1 MISFMASPPV
11 REMCG
16 CRYKALSIAVHR
28 EAECPSEVDIAVAD
42 GPNAFESVNG
52 SGSADDEGIKRGV
65 NLGLVAGVQRTRDR
79 FSDIA
84 AYERF
89 AEHLHHPGGLRSFA
103 QLRATVAA
111 H

>member
-1 MISFMASPPV
+1 M
-11 REMCG
+11 
-16 CRYKALSIAVHR
+16 
-28 EAECPSEVDIAVAD
+28 AD

-65 NLGLVAGVQRTRDR
+65 NLGLVAGVQRTCDR

-111 H
+111 RLRRVMSITAPTNSRSPDSSAKARATTRRCFRRALQM